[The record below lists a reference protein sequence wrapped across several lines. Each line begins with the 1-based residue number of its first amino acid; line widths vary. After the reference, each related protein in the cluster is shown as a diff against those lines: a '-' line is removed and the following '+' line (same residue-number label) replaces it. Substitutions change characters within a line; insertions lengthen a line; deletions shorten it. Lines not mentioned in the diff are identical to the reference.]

1 MAKTRKRGLALLMA
15 VVLALSLLPVS
26 ALASGEDETTHEA
39 LTLAVGDKET
49 LVPYAEEASGRWYV
63 EDGKE
68 DVVSVDENGVIRAE
82 GEGRANVYF
91 EYTEE
96 VPVTLEELPEEVPA
110 VAVPETPAVD
120 EPVVDA
126 PAVDAPAADAPVVD
140 APVVDEPVVDE
151 PVVDEPVVDAPAVD
165 APVVDA
171 PVVDAPAADDS
182 DDSTADAPV
191 VEEIMPL
198 VSSQYSG
205 GNTNVEIFPVEVVE
219 LGEGETVLLGESLRL
234 TSSYFGKAGDQK
246 KVLEVVVQDTSG
258 KELSKETY
266 EVFTVAGNNI
276 PASGLFNVF
285 DYYIDLMV
293 KPQSGYKIVSTY
305 PEMDENNRVRIVY
318 DKLTN
323 YLGGQEERELI
334 VTVEENI
341 DTEYDVTFIW
351 NTDEF
356 GGIGA
361 KNGNEV
367 YHEVQVPAGET
378 IGDLMPVDPVYYNL
392 YFRGWNTGENGEG
405 IAVNADT
412 AIRSDLTVYG
422 QWDQVTVVTEYHV
435 MELDTKVDAYIR
447 AALDL
452 NEGDSYKIREM
463 QVADNNRFTD
473 SDDRWAENSGQAYWY
488 ILNAGGLVWEG
499 SGLVWP
505 ELMTRVEISV
515 EVNGNTKEVEI
526 PRKDFDL
533 VRLSEKE
540 AKAHIVEI
548 YLRDD
553 SIPQPPVEEKTG
565 TLMVGKSVA
574 GLSSYVGVPA
584 DYSVTI
590 TVTAEGKTE
599 PIRTLDSS
607 NAHPGVNGR
616 VLQWE
621 LKELPVGTYTV
632 TETYSP
638 DIVDKD
644 GNIYKADASKAQITN
659 NGSITVTEDAVVW
672 ANVTNT
678 YEKSGETTDP
688 PGEKKTGTLMV
699 GKSVAGLSSY
709 VGVPADYSVT
719 ITVTAK
725 GEKYPIY
732 TLTRIGSHPGVDG
745 RVLQWE
751 LREMPVGT
759 YIVEE
764 TYSPDIVDKDGNV
777 YKADASK
784 AQITNGGVIT
794 VTEDA
799 VVWANVTNTYEK
811 SDGETEP
818 PVTPASLSLTKS
830 VDKTYA
836 NPGDEVTYTVY
847 VRNSGTTAAED
858 VTVTDTLN
866 SYLTFVSGS
875 EGVSAQGQEISW
887 TGDVAGKSVVSF
899 QVTARISADTPVNT
913 FITNRAYVG
922 KTASNEVWTK
932 VEEKTEIPDG
942 KVELKFRYV
951 TDVFNASAV
960 PDGATPPE
968 TVQLDKG
975 SAFGAHDYGTGDYDS
990 GYTFHGWFANP
1001 ACDEPMEE
1009 DSVLTQDTVVYGYW
1023 TYSSGNSGGGS
1034 GSGDGDGDGGSTN
1047 IPDVDVP
1054 TTDVPD
1060 AGVPTTDVPGES
1072 GTELGDGDVPLAE
1085 VPKTGDSSALW
1096 VLAAA
1101 VSGIGLVW
1109 LTVCKKRESEQ

>member
-1 MAKTRKRGLALLMA
+1 M
-15 VVLALSLLPVS
+15 
-26 ALASGEDETTHEA
+26 
-39 LTLAVGDKET
+39 
-49 LVPYAEEASGRWYV
+49 
-63 EDGKE
+63 
-68 DVVSVDENGVIRAE
+68 
-82 GEGRANVYF
+82 
-91 EYTEE
+91 
-96 VPVTLEELPEEVPA
+96 
-110 VAVPETPAVD
+110 
-120 EPVVDA
+120 
-126 PAVDAPAADAPVVD
+126 
-140 APVVDEPVVDE
+140 
-151 PVVDEPVVDAPAVD
+151 
-165 APVVDA
+165 
-171 PVVDAPAADDS
+171 
-182 DDSTADAPV
+182 
-191 VEEIMPL
+191 
-198 VSSQYSG
+198 
-205 GNTNVEIFPVEVVE
+205 
-219 LGEGETVLLGESLRL
+219 
-234 TSSYFGKAGDQK
+234 
-246 KVLEVVVQDTSG
+246 
-258 KELSKETY
+258 
-266 EVFTVAGNNI
+266 
-276 PASGLFNVF
+276 
-285 DYYIDLMV
+285 
-293 KPQSGYKIVSTY
+293 
-305 PEMDENNRVRIVY
+305 
-318 DKLTN
+318 
-323 YLGGQEERELI
+323 
-334 VTVEENI
+334 
-341 DTEYDVTFIW
+341 
-351 NTDEF
+351 
-356 GGIGA
+356 
-361 KNGNEV
+361 
-367 YHEVQVPAGET
+367 PAGET

-590 TVTAEGKTE
+590 TVTAE
-599 PIRTLDSS
+599 D
-607 NAHPGVNGR
+607 
-616 VLQWE
+616 
-621 LKELPVGTYTV
+621 
-632 TETYSP
+632 
-638 DIVDKD
+638 
-644 GNIYKADASKAQITN
+644 
-659 NGSITVTEDAVVW
+659 
-672 ANVTNT
+672 
-678 YEKSGETTDP
+678 
-688 PGEKKTGTLMV
+688 
-699 GKSVAGLSSY
+699 
-709 VGVPADYSVT
+709 
-719 ITVTAK
+719 
-725 GEKYPIY
+725 EKYPIY

-811 SDGETEP
+811 SDEETEP

-932 VEEKTEIPDG
+932 VEEKTEIPAG

-1034 GSGDGDGDGGSTN
+1034 GDGDGDGDGDGGSTN

-1085 VPKTGDSSALW
+1085 VPKTGDSSAVW

>member
-110 VAVPETPAVD
+110 VAVPETPSVD
-120 EPVVDA
+120 APSVDA
-126 PAVDAPAADAPVVD
+126 PAVDEPAADAPVVD
-140 APVVDEPVVDE
+140 APVVDAPA
-151 PVVDEPVVDAPAVD
+151 VDAPAVD

-171 PVVDAPAADDS
+171 PAVDDS

-473 SDDRWAENSGQAYWY
+473 SDDHWAENSGQAYWY

-526 PRKDFDL
+526 PREDFDL

-590 TVTAEGKTE
+590 TVTAEGETK
-599 PIRTLDSS
+599 PVYTLTGN
-607 NAHPGVNGR
+607 NAEVGVNGR
-616 VLQWE
+616 VLQWTRE
-621 LKELPVGTYTV
+621 VPVGTYTV

-659 NGSITVTEDAVVW
+659 NGS
-672 ANVTNT
+672 
-678 YEKSGETTDP
+678 
-688 PGEKKTGTLMV
+688 
-699 GKSVAGLSSY
+699 
-709 VGVPADYSVT
+709 
-719 ITVTAK
+719 
-725 GEKYPIY
+725 
-732 TLTRIGSHPGVDG
+732 
-745 RVLQWE
+745 
-751 LREMPVGT
+751 
-759 YIVEE
+759 
-764 TYSPDIVDKDGNV
+764 
-777 YKADASK
+777 
-784 AQITNGGVIT
+784 IT

-951 TDVFNASAV
+951 TDVFNASTV

-1060 AGVPTTDVPGES
+1060 TSVPTTDVPGES